1 MEWGGE
7 GGGNLLAQCRTPISA
22 RGGVLGLVFKIHAVS
37 ECFLKEVHWLQTSS
51 PKL

>member
-7 GGGNLLAQCRTPISA
+7 GGGICLLNAGPPSPPG
-22 RGGVLGLVFKIHAVS
+22 GGVLGLVFKIHAVS
-37 ECFLKEVHWLQTSS
+37 ECFLKEVYWLQTSS